1 MHANLGA
8 LNLGCMHANLGCMHA
23 NLGCMHANLGAL
35 NDPIVKPA
43 ARAAEFEVEP
53 TLTTLAVHAD
63 ATALLLVPRAHDR
76 ERRLIASAPV
86 SAEDEPRGGHSARHL
101 RRIFGGLGRIDHC
114 PRIVV
119 VVLLLLL
126 LHSLVVLVLAL
137 ELHRVVVVE
146 RLPR

>member
-1 MHANLGA
+1 
-8 LNLGCMHANLGCMHA
+8 MHA

-86 SAEDEPRGGHSARHL
+86 SAEDEPRGGYAARHL
-101 RRIFGGLGRIDHC
+101 RRIVGGLGRIDHC
-114 PRIVV
+114 PRVV
-119 VVLLLLL
+119 LLLLLLLLL

-137 ELHRVVVVE
+137 QLHRVVVVE